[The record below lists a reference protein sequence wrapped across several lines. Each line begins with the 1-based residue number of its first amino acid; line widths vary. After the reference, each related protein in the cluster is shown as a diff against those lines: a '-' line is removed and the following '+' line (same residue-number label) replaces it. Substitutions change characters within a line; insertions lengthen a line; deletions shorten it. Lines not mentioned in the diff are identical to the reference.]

1 MAATFHA
8 FFTGQCPGQRLSRPG
23 ALRSHLPLEGEF
35 LVTQL
40 QSISLD
46 LSSPPP
52 SLLEDE
58 VIGFAR
64 LSPLVPGSVFQN
76 CIQLDDGN
84 LTLPKAAQ
92 G

>member
-1 MAATFHA
+1 M
-8 FFTGQCPGQRLSRPG
+8 
-23 ALRSHLPLEGEF
+23 
-35 LVTQL
+35 TQL

-58 VIGFAR
+58 VIGFAH

-76 CIQLDDGN
+76 CIQLDDRN
-84 LTLPKAAQ
+84 LTLSKAAQ